1 MQVHAIQTGSVRVHE
16 RQRAGAGGGVL
27 RFGRTLLDRT
37 WTDPLPIY
45 AWVIEHPEGVI
56 VVDTGETARVSEPGY
71 FPRWHPYYRVA
82 VRESVRR
89 EEEIGPQ
96 LRRLGMTPGDVRWL
110 VMTHLHTDHAG
121 GLHHFPKSEI
131 LVSRTEYG
139 AARGLRGKLR
149 GYLPHRWPEWFA
161 PRLVDF
167 DNEPL
172 GPFPRSLRLTR
183 AGDVHL
189 VPTPGHTAG
198 HMSVIVNDGDR
209 VLFLAGDTSYSEENL
224 RRGIVDGV
232 SSLGGGEDAAA
243 RTLARIRALAE
254 DVPLV
259 YLPSHEPGAADRLT
273 FKASLAI
280 SRRTSVA

>member
-1 MQVHAIQTGSVRVHE
+1 
-16 RQRAGAGGGVL
+16 
-27 RFGRTLLDRT
+27 
-37 WTDPLPIY
+37 
-45 AWVIEHPEGVI
+45 
-56 VVDTGETARVSEPGY
+56 
-71 FPRWHPYYRVA
+71 
-82 VRESVRR
+82 
-89 EEEIGPQ
+89 
-96 LRRLGMTPGDVRWL
+96 MTPGDVRWL